1 MGKIDNHFSILHH
14 PRIFQSH
21 SIQYFQKTIFNVQRS
36 NINTKKYQYFPTPK
50 EPHK

>member
-14 PRIFQSH
+14 PRIF
-21 SIQYFQKTIFNVQRS
+21 QYFQKTIFNVQRS